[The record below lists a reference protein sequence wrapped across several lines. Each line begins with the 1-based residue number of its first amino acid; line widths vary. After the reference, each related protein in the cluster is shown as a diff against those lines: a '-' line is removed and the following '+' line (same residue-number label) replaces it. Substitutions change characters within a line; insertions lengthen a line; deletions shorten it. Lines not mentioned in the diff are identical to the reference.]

1 MDHGDKIITRN
12 KKQFM
17 KKSKFID
24 YAVLMAAR
32 SRGRRRKQRKEQT
45 IALLMAVLS
54 EGLRA

>member
-1 MDHGDKIITRN
+1 
-12 KKQFM
+12 M

-32 SRGRRRKQRKEQT
+32 SRGRKKRQRKEQSM
-45 IALLMAVLS
+45 ALLMAILS